1 MAYDARGHF
10 VEPHTDREIG
20 LGTIEVR
27 GYLGSEVQ
35 IGPAVSL
42 PGSQMYPTHGP
53 LNRYQTI
60 LFVEKEGFMPLLE
73 DARIAERFDV
83 GIMSRDERDGGAR
96 TVCWT
101 S

>member
-1 MAYDARGHF
+1 
-10 VEPHTDREIG
+10 
-20 LGTIEVR
+20 
-27 GYLGSEVQ
+27 
-35 IGPAVSL
+35 
-42 PGSQMYPTHGP
+42 MYPTHGP